1 MLISHRETIK
11 NVGEFLC
18 FRFSSLSY
26 AEEKRPHEGRR
37 RAGKMTQEEKKCPQ
51 KSASNCMGDYR

>member
-1 MLISHRETIK
+1 MWASFYASD
-11 NVGEFLC
+11 FLL
-18 FRFSSLSY
+18 LSY